1 MSLFKRAA
9 ARGVAHELVRNG
21 LADFGSKQA
30 MEEAADTA
38 ADMMM
43 HEAPDMTG
51 EEGHDP
57 EAIAALAER
66 LMAIADELEGMGHG
80 DKHASESLRVEAQGD
95 VMKIAAEA
103 ALSVMEKAAYETR
116 TAAVMEGG
124 DKGNTESQA
133 AAVDSVAGLDLKNR
147 PEGYAEN
154 SRGQTEMDTS
164 PGMVGRLSDASGHV
178 SRTDMGV
185 NSVNEDAKKQASIR
199 KLATALIMGGDK
211 GNSAEQAA
219 SHNDVGQLDQKNR
232 PTGYAVVGKG
242 GANFSE
248 PQAARVGQE
257 RKPDVTPSRTVS
269 GTNSVIDASHAGAKA
284 ASEQAMYMDMFRKT
298 AADVGPYLPGGLSD
312 DLKIAAIQHM
322 MPLDRSGRQT
332 YITAMHQAKQAE
344 LSDLMEALHEK
355 KETKA
360 EEKKEHAAG
369 GYEHGKKD
377 EGKEKEE
384 KGEKEEAK
392 KEGAAIL
399 DAIRRAAREATSYR

>member
-21 LADFGSKQA
+21 LANFGTKQA

-43 HEAPDMTG
+43 HHAPDMSG
-51 EEGHDP
+51 DEGHDP
-57 EAIAALAER
+57 ETVAALAER

-80 DKHASESLRVEAQGD
+80 DKHASESLQIEAQGD
-95 VMKIAAEA
+95 VMKLASEA
-103 ALSVMEKAAYETR
+103 ALAVMEKAAYETR

-124 DKGNTESQA
+124 DKGNTEMQA
-133 AAVDSVAGLDLKNR
+133 ATADSVAGLDLKNR
-147 PEGYAEN
+147 PPGYAED
-154 SRGQTEMDTS
+154 SRGRSELDTT
-164 PGMVGRLSDASGHV
+164 PGMVGHLSDASGHV
-178 SRTDMGV
+178 SRSDAGL
-185 NSVNEDAKKQASIR
+185 NSANEDAKQASIR

-219 SHNDVGQLDQKNR
+219 AHNDVGQLDQKNR

-257 RKPDVTPSRTVS
+257 RKPDVSPSRTVS
-269 GTNSVIDASHAGAKA
+269 GTNSVIDASHAKA
-284 ASEQAMYMDMFRKT
+284 AAEQAVYMDMFRKT

-344 LSDLMEALHEK
+344 IADLMEALHEK
-355 KETKA
+355 KETKS
-360 EEKKEHAAG
+360 EEKKEHASG
-369 GYEHGKKD
+369 GYEQGEK
-377 EGKEKEE
+377 KEE

-399 DAIRRAAREATSYR
+399 DAIRRATREATSYR